1 MKLLSSDVVELEHEY
16 KHLSEVVKSVKEN
29 SEDILDYLN
38 SSEPSSTFFSFF
50 DAESREENNSNFAQ
64 LVYWYQKTLRDV
76 VKNLGNDTFT
86 GREKMFNFLEYL
98 RLTCC
103 NENYQIN
110 ESDFADVS
118 LIPELSY
125 SRMNAALLGKGVC
138 SAQSKFLKDLITYS
152 KALPYGRVT
161 TQTIFVPKG
170 LHDIVV
176 LNSEDENRAITLD
189 PQNYVGSVS
198 SVKRGFDCKKMLLD
212 DSFEGKGFRTTK
224 KDLLKARETVLDY
237 CVRKYGIDKLAHRDF
252 QGASPE
258 EQIEKIERFISSY
271 TTNCKHPL
279 NFDTISVQGHEFE
292 VGKFFEMACH
302 ACGIPYELEVP
313 SKEDRAHTVIVLPT
327 INRKINFTQKPKLA
341 TSTKE
346 NGPIYVKTLVQD

>member
-1 MKLLSSDVVELEHEY
+1 M
-16 KHLSEVVKSVKEN
+16 
-29 SEDILDYLN
+29 
-38 SSEPSSTFFSFF
+38 
-50 DAESREENNSNFAQ
+50 
-64 LVYWYQKTLRDV
+64 
-76 VKNLGNDTFT
+76 
-86 GREKMFNFLEYL
+86 
-98 RLTCC
+98 
-103 NENYQIN
+103 
-110 ESDFADVS
+110 
-118 LIPELSY
+118 
-125 SRMNAALLGKGVC
+125 
-138 SAQSKFLKDLITYS
+138 
-152 KALPYGRVT
+152 PYGRVT

-176 LNSEDENRAITLD
+176 LNSEDENRTITLD

-198 SVKRGFDCKKMLLD
+198 SVKRGFDCKKRLLD

-327 INRKINFTQKPKLA
+327 MNRKVDFTQKPKLA

-346 NGPIYVKTLVQD
+346 NGPIYVKTPVQD